1 MGPSGG
7 IEWPPTPPD
16 WWASVFRWLLYLKK
30 KKIGRHG
37 SQPGTA
43 VKGMVVEMSA
53 PCF

>member
-30 KKIGRHG
+30 QKSG
-37 SQPGTA
+37 
-43 VKGMVVEMSA
+43 GMGLSLGQLSKVW
-53 PCF
+53 